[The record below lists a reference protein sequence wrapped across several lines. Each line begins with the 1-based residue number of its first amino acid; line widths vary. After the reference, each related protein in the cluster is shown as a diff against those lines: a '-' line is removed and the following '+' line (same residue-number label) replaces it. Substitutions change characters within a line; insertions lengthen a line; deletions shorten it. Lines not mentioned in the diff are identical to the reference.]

1 MVIVELVENKEA
13 RMDVSTYM
21 TNLLAPADENGSSEI
36 ITTSDISKAYR
47 YDNEEQA
54 RESVSFMTGITSDA
68 ALNRFIEQSVE
79 FIEETEEVGKNGI
92 SSND

>member
-1 MVIVELVENKEA
+1 MIIVELVKNKEV

-47 YDNEEQA
+47 YDNEEQV

>member
-13 RMDVSTYM
+13 HMGVSTYM
-21 TNLLAPADENGSSEI
+21 TNLLAPADVNGSSEI

-79 FIEETEEVGKNGI
+79 FIEEIEEVGKNGI